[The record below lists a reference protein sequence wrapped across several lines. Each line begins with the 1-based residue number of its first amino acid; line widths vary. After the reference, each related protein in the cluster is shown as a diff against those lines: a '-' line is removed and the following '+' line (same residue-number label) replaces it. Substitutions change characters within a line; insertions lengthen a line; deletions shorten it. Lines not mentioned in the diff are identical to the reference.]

1 MKKKIAKFNYK
12 LEEMEQRCQLALWTL
27 SGCWRY
33 FKHLLYK
40 CTLTFMVE
48 NILRKISLL
57 VGLEI
62 TWKILTLG
70 FYIEINT
77 KTTWLNNL
85 LRCFTIY
92 KYKIEIRFKRRIL
105 SMSIMNLKIKVKKL
119 PLFTTS
125 DSEKSLS

>member
-1 MKKKIAKFNYK
+1 
-12 LEEMEQRCQLALWTL
+12 
-27 SGCWRY
+27 
-33 FKHLLYK
+33 
-40 CTLTFMVE
+40 MVE

-77 KTTWLNNL
+77 KTTRLNNL

-92 KYKIEIRFKRRIL
+92 KYKIEFRFKRRIL
-105 SMSIMNLKIKVKKL
+105 SMSNMNLKIKVKKL

>member
-1 MKKKIAKFNYK
+1 
-12 LEEMEQRCQLALWTL
+12 MEQRCQLALWTL

-92 KYKIEIRFKRRIL
+92 KYKIEFRFKRRIL
-105 SMSIMNLKIKVKKL
+105 SMSIVNLKIKVKNCLCLQHLILKKACL
-119 PLFTTS
+119 KS
-125 DSEKSLS
+125 DQIHLEWGNY

>member
-1 MKKKIAKFNYK
+1 
-12 LEEMEQRCQLALWTL
+12 
-27 SGCWRY
+27 
-33 FKHLLYK
+33 
-40 CTLTFMVE
+40 MVE

-77 KTTWLNNL
+77 KTTRLNNL

-92 KYKIEIRFKRRIL
+92 KYKTEFRFKRRIL
-105 SMSIMNLKIKVKKL
+105 SMSNMNLKIKVKKL